1 VQSAL
6 FPAAVLAAIA
16 VLYVRRALA
25 RRRFERSNVSGGRK
39 ALVLNLVDR
48 SR

>member
-1 VQSAL
+1 MQSAL
-6 FPAAVLAAIA
+6 FPAAVLAAVAIF
-16 VLYVRRALA
+16 YVRRAVV

-39 ALVLNLVDR
+39 ALVLNLVER